1 MLALNLSGKIF
12 LKNESLIDKISDFKA
27 KLSFDKLYMHLWE
40 SDYLKYKDQLKN
52 IDAEY
57 IVSKEPQFH
66 KNIINQVSKNN
77 HPYQDKIINNL
88 YQFYGIEKVFD
99 YSLYG
104 NCDYFIRCRYDN
116 LIKNKLKINLNLLNT
131 NKPTAFVPI
140 GGDWHSGLGDI
151 FYLMNRSGAE
161 SMKDYLRSC
170 IEAANDYPF
179 HAETLFRFHLI
190 NKNNFNLYRFDYEMN
205 FSDDKPYFANCNMPD
220 LIIKDYLKA
229 YQLFL
234 FE

>member
-104 NCDYFIRCRYDN
+104 R
-116 LIKNKLKINLNLLNT
+116 IK
-131 NKPTAFVPI
+131 
-140 GGDWHSGLGDI
+140 
-151 FYLMNRSGAE
+151 Y
-161 SMKDYLRSC
+161 
-170 IEAANDYPF
+170 
-179 HAETLFRFHLI
+179 FRFMGEG
-190 NKNNFNLYRFDYEMN
+190 F
-205 FSDDKPYFANCNMPD
+205 
-220 LIIKDYLKA
+220 
-229 YQLFL
+229 
-234 FE
+234 